1 MSGNRIVVTG
11 PLIAPFGASLHG
23 RSKRPSVS
31 ESADALDLRSVIA
44 LAMDG
49 CRAPPRAGAR
59 HAALHRSKT
68 ARSSR
73 LQGFFTRR
81 RGRHYPG
88 NLQTNWGA
96 QTEVYQIRRADRRR
110 KQL

>member
-59 HAALHRSKT
+59 HAALHRSKRPLGHGLKGSST
-68 ARSSR
+68 A
-73 LQGFFTRR
+73 G
-81 RGRHYPG
+81 RGRLLPQMFKRYGGP
-88 NLQTNWGA
+88 NREFT
-96 QTEVYQIRRADRRR
+96 
-110 KQL
+110 